1 MSIQIESENLPA
13 GMHNL
18 FPTPLR
24 YVNVGTQLVTD
35 QMITDTREELFKS
48 MEFSNVGGYQSAPVI
63 KGNVWQP
70 LFQVAKAQLVK
81 YLEELG
87 AKSSIDWNIHGAG
100 LWLNVNGRGHY
111 NKVHNHGGT
120 HFSGIY
126 YVKVPPKSGMLYFQR
141 PSQHN
146 TVLEEHCRQEEY
158 GPLFE
163 VMPRDGD
170 MFIFPSELNHGVYP
184 NYSREE
190 RISIAFNLNIIG
202 YQY

>member
-1 MSIQIESENLPA
+1 MSIKIDSENLPT
-13 GMHNL
+13 GIHHL
-18 FPTPLR
+18 FPTSIL
-24 YVNVGTQLVTD
+24 YENVGTQLVTD
-35 QMITDTREELFKS
+35 QMVADTLETFHKS
-48 MEFSNVGGYQSAPVI
+48 MEYSNVGGYQSAPMI
-63 KGNVWQP
+63 KGAAWQP
-70 LFQVAKAQLVK
+70 LFQVAKAQVVK
-81 YLEELG
+81 YLCELD
-87 AKSSIDWNIHGAG
+87 AKTNVEWNIQGAG

-111 NKVHNHGGT
+111 NKVHNHGGC

-141 PSQHN
+141 STTHN
-146 TVLEEHCRQEEY
+146 VIVEEHCRQKEY

-170 MFIFPSELNHGVYP
+170 MIIFPSEMNHGVYP

-190 RISIAFNLNIIG
+190 RISVAFNLNIIG

>member
-1 MSIQIESENLPA
+1 MSIQIESENLPE
-13 GMHNL
+13 GIHNL
-18 FPTPLR
+18 FPSPII
-24 YVNVGTQLVTD
+24 YNNVGTQLVTD
-35 QMITDTREELFKS
+35 QMITDTRESFFKS
-48 MEFSNVGGYQSAPVI
+48 MQFSNVGGYQSAPVI
-63 KGNVWQP
+63 KGTAWQP
-70 LFQVAKAQLVK
+70 LFQVAKAQLVE
-81 YLEELG
+81 YLNGLG
-87 AKSSIDWNIHGAG
+87 GNTGVVWNIQGAG

-111 NKVHNHGGT
+111 NKPHNHAGT

-141 PSQHN
+141 PSHHN
-146 TVLEEHCRQEEY
+146 PIIEEHCKNREY

-184 NYSREE
+184 NFSREE
-190 RISIAFNLNIIG
+190 RISVAFNLNIID

>member
-1 MSIQIESENLPA
+1 MSIQIESESLPE
-13 GMHNL
+13 GIHNL
-18 FPTPLR
+18 FPSPII
-24 YVNVGTQLVTD
+24 YKNVGTQLVTD
-35 QMITDTREELFKS
+35 QMITDTRKDLFKS
-48 MEFSNVGGYQSAPVI
+48 MQLSNVGGYQSAPVI
-63 KGNVWQP
+63 KGSAWQP
-70 LFQVAKAQLVK
+70 LFQVAQAQLVD
-81 YLEELG
+81 YLNGLG
-87 AKSSIDWNIHGAG
+87 ANTGVMWNIQGAG

-111 NKVHNHGGT
+111 NKPHNHGST

-141 PSQHN
+141 PSMQN
-146 TVLEEHCRQEEY
+146 CMIEEHCKNREY

-190 RISIAFNLNIIG
+190 RISVAFNLNIID

>member
-1 MSIQIESENLPA
+1 MSIQIESENLPE
-13 GMHNL
+13 GIHNL
-18 FPTPLR
+18 FPSPII
-24 YVNVGTQLVTD
+24 YNNVGTQLVTD
-35 QMITDTREELFKS
+35 QMITDTRESFFKS
-48 MEFSNVGGYQSAPVI
+48 MQFSNVGGYQSAPVI
-63 KGNVWQP
+63 KGTAWQP
-70 LFQVAKAQLVK
+70 LFQVAKAQLVE
-81 YLEELG
+81 YLNGLG
-87 AKSSIDWNIHGAG
+87 GNTGVVWNIQGAG

-111 NKVHNHGGT
+111 NKPHNHAGT

-141 PSQHN
+141 PSHN
-146 TVLEEHCRQEEY
+146 NPIIEEHCKNREY

-190 RISIAFNLNIIG
+190 RISVAFNLNIID